1 MKRKPLLRTHTD
13 TRSPNIKTANDLSP
27 LQTVGEKVVKILPG
41 IIVALIGAVLAWM
54 GARFFPG
61 VSALLIAILLGVL
74 WRNLAP
80 VPAALADGM
89 AFSAK
94 RLLRTGI
101 VLLGFQLSLSSIL
114 DLGFGV
120 LFVVMMSVVG
130 TFFITLWVGRLMGI
144 SLAQRILIA
153 SGFSICGAAAVAAM
167 EGTLKTRKEEVAT
180 AIALVVLFGTVMIP
194 LIPFLGSILGLP
206 EEAVGMWIG
215 ASIHEV
221 AQVVAAGGIVSGAAL
236 TVAVTVKLAR
246 VITLAPIIAGVS
258 YFMRHRGMET
268 GGKKPP
274 ILPLFVGGF
283 IIAVLL
289 RTADFL
295 PGVFLSAMQSTQT
308 ILLAAAMFA
317 LGLGIHIRSLLHV
330 GVKPVFLGFFSTGV
344 IMVISLAG
352 VYLFGVL

>member
-130 TFFITLWVGRLMGI
+130 TFSSPSGWAGLWV
-144 SLAQRILIA
+144 LAWPN
-153 SGFSICGAAAVAAM
+153 
-167 EGTLKTRKEEVAT
+167 E
-180 AIALVVLFGTVMIP
+180 
-194 LIPFLGSILGLP
+194 FLLP
-206 EEAVGMWIG
+206 
-215 ASIHEV
+215 
-221 AQVVAAGGIVSGAAL
+221 
-236 TVAVTVKLAR
+236 
-246 VITLAPIIAGVS
+246 
-258 YFMRHRGMET
+258 
-268 GGKKPP
+268 
-274 ILPLFVGGF
+274 
-283 IIAVLL
+283 
-289 RTADFL
+289 
-295 PGVFLSAMQSTQT
+295 
-308 ILLAAAMFA
+308 
-317 LGLGIHIRSLLHV
+317 
-330 GVKPVFLGFFSTGV
+330 PVFLF
-344 IMVISLAG
+344 AG
-352 VYLFGVL
+352 QLLWRLWKVRSKRGRRKLPQP

>member
-1 MKRKPLLRTHTD
+1 
-13 TRSPNIKTANDLSP
+13 
-27 LQTVGEKVVKILPG
+27 
-41 IIVALIGAVLAWM
+41 
-54 GARFFPG
+54 
-61 VSALLIAILLGVL
+61 
-74 WRNLAP
+74 
-80 VPAALADGM
+80 
-89 AFSAK
+89 
-94 RLLRTGI
+94 
-101 VLLGFQLSLSSIL
+101 
-114 DLGFGV
+114 
-120 LFVVMMSVVG
+120 
-130 TFFITLWVGRLMGI
+130 
-144 SLAQRILIA
+144 
-153 SGFSICGAAAVAAM
+153 M
-167 EGTLKTRKEEVAT
+167 EGALKTREEEVAT

-215 ASIHEV
+215 ASTHEV
-221 AQVVAAGGIVSGAAL
+221 AQVVAAGGVVSGAAL

-317 LGLGIHIRSLLHV
+317 LGLDIHIRSLLHV

-352 VYLFGVL
+352 VYLFGVP